1 MFENYPL
8 IRGIAMNKQN
18 IVDSTQFIH
27 TVSRIAYEIVEKHN
41 DLNNIVIVGIK
52 RRGADIAHLLKEQIQ
67 KLTDKSLPS
76 FDIDITLYRDD
87 FVDEH
92 TELYPTYYGATS
104 FINIDNKTVILVD
117 DVLCTGRTIRAALDA
132 LMTFGRAKRVELVTF
147 IDRGHRELPIQ
158 ADYVGKIVTTTKQQ
172 EVQVH
177 TEHSDGFYDVVL
189 AED

>member
-67 KLTDKSLPS
+67 KLTNKSLPS

-177 TEHSDGFYDVVL
+177 TEHTDGFYDVVL

>member
-67 KLTDKSLPS
+67 KLTNKSLPS

>member
-1 MFENYPL
+1 MFENHPFV
-8 IRGIAMNKQN
+8 RRIAMNKQD

-27 TVSRIAYEIVEKHN
+27 TVSRIAYEIVEKHD
-41 DLNNIVIVGIK
+41 DLSSIVIVGIK

-67 KLTDKSLPS
+67 KFTNKSLPS
-76 FDIDITLYRDD
+76 FDVDITLYRDD
-87 FVDEH
+87 FIDEH

-117 DVLCTGRTIRAALDA
+117 DVFCTGRTIRAALDA
-132 LMTFGRAKRVELVTF
+132 LVSFGRAKRVELVAF

-158 ADYVGKIVTTTKQQ
+158 ADYVGKVVATTLQQ
-172 EVQVH
+172 DVQVH

-189 AED
+189 ADA